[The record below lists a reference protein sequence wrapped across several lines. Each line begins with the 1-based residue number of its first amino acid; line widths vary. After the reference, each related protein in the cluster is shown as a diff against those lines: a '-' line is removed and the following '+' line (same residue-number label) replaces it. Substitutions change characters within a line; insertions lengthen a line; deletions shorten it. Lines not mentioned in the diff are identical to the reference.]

1 MENLFMSREEL
12 YEKALEFKVKEDW
25 NNYFI
30 YMTMSANLE
39 YSPAIYDLVRSEFD
53 NQNYAK
59 TLEFYEKTKEYGYSK
74 AMLAYIYV
82 HGYSKGKK
90 DIQLSAKYLKEAV
103 EMGNSMAMVSLA
115 YRHRFATMGVEKDE
129 NKTIELYNK
138 AIEKENPGAYHGLAS
153 YYREKGDYIKVI
165 EYFELAIAHF
175 YPMSRNSLISTY
187 QNYKSCKDEK
197 YVINY
202 FLDRDDS
209 RALELIYGYGD
220 NVISI
225 LKERRDLEK
234 EIKELRKEN
243 REMRNHI
250 ESSPDG
256 ILYFEALAEW
266 KARVV

>member
-1 MENLFMSREEL
+1 MENLSREEL
-12 YEKALEFKVKEDW
+12 YEKAQEFKEKEDW

-39 YSPAIYDLVRSEFD
+39 YRPAIYDLVRSEFD
-53 NQNYAK
+53 KQDYTK

-82 HGYSKGKK
+82 NGYGGKIK
-90 DIQLSAKYLKEAV
+90 DVELSAKYCKGAV

-115 YRHRFATMGVEKDE
+115 YRHRFGTMGVEKDE
-129 NKTIELYNK
+129 NKAIELYNK

-153 YYREKGDYIKVI
+153 YYKEKKDYIKAI
-165 EYFELAIAHF
+165 EYFELAITHF
-175 YPMSRNSLISTY
+175 YPLARNGLICTY
-187 QNYKSCKDEK
+187 QNYDSKDHK

-202 FLDRDDS
+202 FLERDDS
-209 RALELIYGYGD
+209 RALELIYGYTD

-225 LKERRDLEK
+225 LKEKRDLEK
-234 EIKELRKEN
+234 EIQVLRKEN

-266 KARVV
+266 KAKVQ

>member
-1 MENLFMSREEL
+1 MDKVFELSREEL
-12 YEKALEFKVKEDW
+12 YEKAQEFKEKEDW

-39 YSPAIYDLVRSEFD
+39 YRPAIYDLLRSEFD
-53 NQNYAK
+53 KQDYTK

-82 HGYSKGKK
+82 NGYGGKIKK

-115 YRHRFATMGVEKDE
+115 YRHRFNTMGVEKDE

-175 YPMSRNSLISTY
+175 YPLARNGLICTY

-234 EIKELRKEN
+234 EIQVLRKEN
-243 REMRNHI
+243 REMKNHI

-256 ILYFEALAEW
+256 ILYFEALAE
-266 KARVV
+266 

>member
-1 MENLFMSREEL
+1 MENLSREEL
-12 YEKALEFKVKEDW
+12 YEKSQEFKEKKDW

-39 YSPAIYDLVRSEFD
+39 FRPAIYDLVRSEFD
-53 NQNYAK
+53 KQNYTK

-82 HGYSKGKK
+82 NGYGGKIK
-90 DIQLSAKYLKEAV
+90 DIQLSTKYLKEAV

-115 YRHRFATMGVEKDE
+115 YRHRYGTMGVEKDE
-129 NKTIELYNK
+129 NKAIELYNR
-138 AIEKENPGAYHGLAS
+138 AIEKENPGGYHGLAF
-153 YYREKGDYIKVI
+153 YHREKKDYMKAI
-165 EYFELAIAHF
+165 EYFELGIAHF
-175 YPMSRNSLISTY
+175 CPISRNSLIAMY
-187 QNYKSCKDEK
+187 QNYDSKDHK

-202 FLDRDDS
+202 FLDRDDG
-209 RALELIYGYGD
+209 RALELIYGYRD

-225 LKERRDLEK
+225 LKEKRDLEK